1 MGEIKGFMK
10 YKRQPTGYRPVEER
24 IHDFKE
30 LELPLTPEQI
40 QAALKMHIEPKGLV
54 IVTAGDFEAKT
65 PGAVTQ

>member
-10 YKRQPTGYRPVEER
+10 YKRQSADYRPVEER

-40 QAALKMHIEPKGLV
+40 QQQAARCNGLRHTV
-54 IVTAGDFEAKT
+54 LSRHGLPA
-65 PGAVTQ
+65 PQ